1 MGWDTLKNGALL
13 SEAEKSGFTVMPTAD
28 KGIKSQQRMEGRL
41 IAVVIL
47 RAHNTKLKT
56 HLPMMPEVIHMLTTI
71 QPGQVVE
78 VFHSDMKP

>member
-13 SEAEKSGFTVMPTAD
+13 SAAEKSGFAVMLTAD
-28 KGIKSQQRMEGRL
+28 KGIKTQQRMEGRL

-56 HLPMMPEVIHMLTTI
+56 HLQMIPEVMNILTTI
-71 QPGQVVE
+71 QPGQVIE
-78 VFHSDMKP
+78 VFHSEMKL

>member
-13 SEAEKSGFTVMPTAD
+13 GEAEENGFSLLLTAD

-41 IAVVIL
+41 IAVIIL
-47 RAHNTKLKT
+47 RAHNTKLTT
-56 HLPMMPEVIHMLTTI
+56 HLPMIPEVIQLLTTI

-78 VFHSDMKP
+78 VFHPDMNP

>member
-1 MGWDTLKNGALL
+1 
-13 SEAEKSGFTVMPTAD
+13 
-28 KGIKSQQRMEGRL
+28 MEGRL

-56 HLPMMPEVIHMLTTI
+56 HLPMLSEVIQTLTTI

-78 VFHSDMKP
+78 VFHPDMQP

>member
-1 MGWDTLKNGALL
+1 MGWALLKNGALL
-13 SEAEKSGFTVMPTAD
+13 NEAEKSGFSVLLTAD
-28 KGIKSQQRMEGRL
+28 KGIKNQQSLEGRL

-56 HLPMMPEVIHMLTTI
+56 HLPMIPEVIQILTTI

-78 VFHSDMKP
+78 VFHQDMSH